1 MINVLMSTYN
11 SERYL
16 QCQVDS
22 ILAQQGVRVQL
33 TVRDDGSSDS
43 TLRIMHDYCQH
54 NPNIRVY
61 SDGENLKPA
70 RSFMRL
76 LHDAEPTARFY
87 AFADHDDYWQPD
99 KLLTAVLMLQNVPA
113 DRPALY
119 FSQTQLTD
127 TDLMPIPSVII
138 NPRLTFGESLVYEF
152 IGGCTMVMNR
162 ALRDIVCRYNP
173 SYIPMHDVWIYSVAL
188 AVGAQVFFDPKPHI
202 LYRQHAA
209 NAVGQGRGEMHEWH
223 RRWSRL
229 VNSERSRSR
238 RAAEIHRGFIDLIPA
253 DNRVLLDRLI
263 IAKTSLRERILLLFD
278 GRYRPASLKTWILF
292 KLSVLLN
299 IY

>member
-22 ILAQQGVRVQL
+22 ILAQEGVSVQL

-43 TLRIMHDYCQH
+43 TLRIMQDYCQR
-54 NPNIRVY
+54 NANVRVY

-76 LHDAEPTARFY
+76 LRDAEPTARFY

-99 KLLTAVLMLQNVPA
+99 KLRTAVSMLEEAGN
-113 DRPALY
+113 RPALY
-119 FSQTQLTD
+119 FSQTQLVD
-127 TDLMPIPSVII
+127 ADLRPIPSVHIS
-138 NPRLTFGESLVYEF
+138 PRLTFGESLVYEF

-162 ALRDIVCRYNP
+162 ALRDIVCQYSP

-188 AVGAQVFFDPKPHI
+188 AVGAQVYFDPVPHI
-202 LYRQHAA
+202 LYRQHTG

-229 VNSERSRSR
+229 VNGERSRSR
-238 RAAEIHRGFIDLIPA
+238 RAAEIRNGFGHLVTT
-253 DNRVLLDRLI
+253 DNRALVERFTV
-263 IAKTSLRERILLLFD
+263 AKTSLRERILLLFD
-278 GRYRPASLKTWILF
+278 SRYKPANFKTWILF
-292 KLSVLLN
+292 KLSVFLN